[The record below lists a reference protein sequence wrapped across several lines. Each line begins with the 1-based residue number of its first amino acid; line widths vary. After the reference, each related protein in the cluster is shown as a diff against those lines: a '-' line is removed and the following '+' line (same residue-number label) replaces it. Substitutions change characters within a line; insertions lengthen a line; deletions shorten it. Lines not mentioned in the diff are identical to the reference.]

1 MRTLEDLRNFL
12 IEEADY
18 EPIQVNN
25 MTRKELFDACLTLL
39 DQEKYEI
46 IDKAIWR
53 MALG

>member
-46 IDKAIWR
+46 IDQLIWR